1 MKKKMNDNKF
11 GMTENRTS
19 LLPHFADF
27 YSSESSDYY
36 RKYIFINYLY
46 FSCFITHMT
55 FALIF
60 KLIEANNLISFCLIN
75 ACVYLFCILLNIKGF
90 YRSGLAFFAI
100 EVHLFILLCCFTFG
114 DVGFHYFLFP
124 VVALLFLISFEN
136 ETFRLVWAAADSL
149 IFVGLNYYVTKHQPQ
164 GNFEPH
170 ALEILRFVNT
180 YSTFFFLGFA
190 GYYSS
195 QYAIKVEKTLK
206 KIATTDI
213 LTGLSNRRDFI
224 SKIQV
229 EMARF
234 DRNKKSFSVVMGDID
249 HFKKF
254 NDTYGHKC
262 GDYVLYQ
269 IAQIIKNSLRQQDCV
284 GRWGGEEFIL
294 LLPETN
300 LKEGDKVAE
309 KIRNTVVSNFFTYQK
324 NKLSVTMS
332 FGVSVYTHA
341 MSMEEIIDKADKC
354 LYYAKNA
361 GRNRVIS
368 LLE

>member
-1 MKKKMNDNKF
+1 MNDINLEMA
-11 GMTENRTS
+11 GNRKS
-19 LLPHFADF
+19 LFPRSDYL
-27 YSSESSDYY
+27 YSSDSSEYY
-36 RKYIFINYLY
+36 RKYVFINYLY

-60 KLIEANNLISFCLIN
+60 KWIEANNLISFCLIN

-90 YRSGLAFFAI
+90 YRSGLAFFAV
-100 EVHLFILLCCFTFG
+100 EVHLFILLCCFIFG
-114 DVGFHYFLFP
+114 DVGFQYYLFP

-136 ETFRLVWAAADSL
+136 ETFRLVWAVTDSL
-149 IFVGLNYYVTKHQPQ
+149 IFVGLNYYVTKQQPQ
-164 GNFEPH
+164 GDFEPY

-180 YSTFFFLGFA
+180 YATFFFLGFA

-206 KIATTDI
+206 KIATTDT

-234 DRNKKSFSVVMGDID
+234 DRSKKSFSVVMGDID

-254 NDTYGHKC
+254 NDTFGHKC
-262 GDYVLYQ
+262 GDYVLHQ
-269 IAQIIKNSLRQQDCV
+269 IAQIIKNSLRQQDSV

-309 KIRNTVVSNFFTYQK
+309 KIRNTIASNSFTYQK
-324 NKLSVTMS
+324 NKLTVTMS

-341 MSMEEIIDKADKC
+341 VSMEEIIDKADKC
-354 LYYAKNA
+354 LYFAKDA